1 MKLRLLTA
9 LCATALL
16 SAPALAHELW
26 INVANTPVGQPMVVE
41 MGYGDN
47 FPEPEAIAADRLAIF
62 SPARLVSAAGEV
74 KLEQKGENY
83 RYVSTKPAVEGSY
96 LAIATYN
103 PTYWAKNKN
112 GWKQQSRREMTDA
125 SYCQLASMY
134 GKTVVNVGNK
144 SDAAFISQPQ
154 GIPLEI
160 VPLADPAMLKG
171 GQTLPVEL
179 RYQGKPLANH
189 KVSASYAGYED
200 PHHHHKHGDHRHLEA
215 AFSAKTDDKGRLSV
229 PVDRDGYWVIFADK
243 VTPIADKNV
252 CDEEKVKTTFT
263 FNVGQDVGQKAG
275 K

>member
-9 LCATALL
+9 LCGAALL

-26 INVANTPVGQPMVVE
+26 INVAKTPVGQPIVVE

-62 SPARLVSAAGEV
+62 SPAKLVNAAGDV
-74 KLEQKGENY
+74 ALEQKGDNY
-83 RYVSTKPAVEGSY
+83 RYVSAKPAAEGSY

-103 PTYWAKNKN
+103 PTYWAKNKD
-112 GWKQQSRREMTDA
+112 GWKQQSRKEMTDA

-134 GKTVVNVGNK
+134 GKTVMNVGGK
-144 SDAAFISQPQ
+144 GDAAFISQPQ

-160 VPLADPAMLKG
+160 VPLADPAQLKS

-179 RYQGKPLANH
+179 RYQGKPLSDH

-200 PHHHHKHGDHRHLEA
+200 PKHDHKHGDHRHLEA
-215 AFSAKTDDKGRLSV
+215 AFSAKTDGKGRLNV
-229 PVDRDGYWVIFADK
+229 PINRDGYWVIFADK
-243 VTPIADKNV
+243 VTPIADKSL

-263 FNVGQDVGQKAG
+263 FNVGQKAG
-275 K
+275 